1 MHIPPCPLILILA
14 CLLGLTGIAGATSQ
28 NDMRVGIT
36 PSLKKLEGRING
48 KKIVIMRNQDVRHRI
63 DPAYALTSRPCPPFC
78 IQPIRIAPGVETI
91 GEREVIHYLKRMI
104 AGDKGILLVDSRT
117 PDWVAHGTIPGAI
130 NIPWTRLTPG
140 RGADP
145 LSIADILAEQF
156 GAVEDGDRWDFS
168 HAKTLVLFCNGMW
181 CGQSPSNIRNLL
193 RLGYPAE
200 KLKWYR
206 GGMQD
211 WEILGLSTVKP

>member
-1 MHIPPCPLILILA
+1 MRTLPILLA
-14 CLLGLTGIAGATSQ
+14 APGLALALGGAALAASQ
-28 NDMRVGIT
+28 NDLRVGIT
-36 PSLKKLEGRING
+36 PSLKKLEGEIDG
-48 KKIVIMRNQDVRHRI
+48 HHISIMRNQAPRHTV

-78 IQPIRIAPGVETI
+78 IQPMHLAPGVETI
-91 GEREVIHYLKRMI
+91 GEREVLGYLKRMI
-104 AGDKGILLVDSRT
+104 SGDHSVMLIDSRT
-117 PDWVAHGTIPGAI
+117 PDWVAHGTIPGAV

-145 LSIADILAEQF
+145 LSIAEILSERF

-211 WEILGLSTVKP
+211 WVILGLSTEVPR